1 MPLNDSTNQEEL
13 ESEKPVY
20 QPILHQPGK
29 DLSMIK
35 NIVIAAAIVLTIAAV
50 IFFTYRQ
57 LVKSDTE
64 ITRQEIALS
73 DNSINSS
80 VPDQSIAERSAPTV
94 DTIKQQIKDE
104 IKEPVTTETVK
115 QEEPIIKKE
124 KPQQQIHSANQ
135 AAEKSGSDDGVGRYT
150 IYVASFTDKASARS
164 KAGEWEQSGFDVRI
178 LEARGRY
185 RVAIGQFKTEV
196 SARRF
201 VSENREIFGSDYW
214 VSKTPK

>member
-1 MPLNDSTNQEEL
+1 MPLNDNTNEEDL

-20 QPILHQPGK
+20 QPILHKPEK
-29 DLSMIK
+29 DYSLIK
-35 NIVIAAAIVLTIAAV
+35 NIVIGVGIVAIIVAV
-50 IFFTYRQ
+50 IFFTYQQ

-64 ITRQEIALS
+64 ITRQEISLS

-80 VPDQSIAERSAPTV
+80 VPDQSITERSAPTV

-104 IKEPVTTETVK
+104 IKESVPEETGK
-115 QEEPIIKKE
+115 QEKPVIAKEEAKEQIHKE
-124 KPQQQIHSANQ
+124 KPAV
-135 AAEKSGSDDGVGRYT
+135 EKSGSDDGVGRYT
-150 IYVASFTDKASARS
+150 IYVASFAEKAGARS
-164 KAGEWEQSGFDVRI
+164 KAGEWEENGFDARI

-185 RVAIGQFKTEV
+185 RVAIGRFKTEV

-201 VSENREIFGSDYW
+201 VSENREIFGSEYW